1 MGYENMRW
9 IDLTAH
15 NVRLIPVKLNSGML
29 VLILSGNVTPEQAS
43 AVSFKQ
49 SPNGV
54 WYSTR
59 YSQRQGG
66 LLPIRLSDFT
76 GVFPDAAFRDMSI
89 EEVTRPPAGPGEEE
103 ETAAHRLVRDYR
115 HIGLNGDG
123 EDVFEDAIGR
133 FVRTQGG
140 IERMDESWK
149 VAPRFLRAGEHGGIY
164 DQAAAQAA
172 AHGYVIELIRG
183 RQGGESSLRE
193 FYRVL
198 VNAGDQELTARD
210 LRNLHGLE
218 SAVEVASALEVRNLV
233 EGHTGARAQLLEEV
247 SALDERLPRVKIDDM
262 GDVELLERGFT
273 PLLAF
278 AARRLIRTSGRHVL
292 LPFAANAMLAGIIT
306 DAESIT
312 ILAPD
317 NIGLGREHFSRVTER
332 DGVNGLLVDFE
343 RHNYAPE
350 SADTLVIA
358 APVNG
363 AGGAID
369 EYALPDTG
377 HYQAARALT
386 ALKQEGDALLM
397 ITGKASDLDADAG
410 AQSIAPFLTWA
421 NYHYKLGH
429 VWRVDGSFFGRRG
442 DYRPSFMVQVLGRR
456 YTPGEYPMPELRIFN
471 TRDELLEGLR
481 HADELG
487 INRDMVGTSEIS
499 RLLAGYNEQLT
510 EAESVV
516 INDYQRPY
524 VPACTLGEAEL
535 ALPKNLVSPTRIAMN
550 RHVRRYGN
558 TERTVAEALN
568 LEPAKLEGLLSP
580 EQVDAIALGLARM
593 LDNRA
598 FLVGD
603 QTGTGK
609 GRIQAALMAFK
620 LLNGEQPVF
629 VTKSPDLFSDIWR
642 DFEHIGMAHLPKPLV
657 INDETIY
664 DTSNNIVAGRSDMD
678 VRRFV
683 ANGELPDGYNM
694 VLCTYNVLAYADR
707 YVHETRRNT
716 RRHQPETFVQQRALA
731 IIKHAEGRP
740 VFVDECHL
748 ATGDAAFYRCTNAL
762 LDHAGDIV
770 YSSATYLRDPRG
782 LRLYGR
788 LFPTDVSASEIVN
801 IARRGGA
808 PLQEVLSQ
816 MLVADGA
823 MVRREHNFAG
833 TNVEYLV
840 DTAREARHE
849 QVADELA
856 SYMRAVNSTKE
867 TVAFVV
873 GQLSL
878 HYRSL
883 ALDMLGKHKIVNIN
897 DDISRHFRVE
907 DMGFTNIAHNVAK
920 NLALALKQEY
930 AAELAVQA
938 LREGKKPLVVVNAN
952 GSSLHQWMLP
962 KLGTKETVES
972 LFGPGIGADYPD
984 IKDVLRKAAERL
996 FRIHIT
1002 TVEDENSKRKPV
1014 RTEIDLLE
1022 VLKGTPLHQ
1031 PLLDQVDEL
1040 RNAIRK
1046 VSDVPFAPLD
1056 YIRDR
1061 VEAAGFTVAEISGR
1075 THCVRSTPSGAVLAP
1090 IDNRERH
1097 EIKLGFNNGRYDALI
1112 GTVAIS
1118 TGSSLHASREFS
1130 DQRQRVL
1137 IEAELMPTIS
1147 DRIQL
1152 LGRVAR
1158 RNQTSAPEI
1167 KTLSTGLPI
1176 EDRLAAMSNESLKQL
1191 SASVTSNRRSPQALE
1206 AFDLF
1211 NREGDEA
1218 VVRIL
1223 SRNPDWIDA
1232 MHVNPAD
1239 LDMKGNRLAAG
1250 ELTKRVTGL
1259 MILLPVA
1266 QQRTMLAAIS
1276 EEYELLLEQQEGLLA
1291 AGMRLGELDLR
1302 AIHTRREI
1310 YKGQTKTHYR
1320 SEFDRPVEIAEIA
1333 YKHVVRRLPDSGTL
1347 LKMVESARTS
1357 LRLAGVIGGDGSFA
1371 AKHIAFLEA
1380 HRDQFM
1386 ARIDARYRGQNW
1398 SYIAESHK
1406 REYDMVLAALPHLMP
1421 GNILGGMDRTRRII
1435 ADAHL
1440 PPLKNAGTLQE
1451 YRVTF
1456 IEPEWGISRTT
1467 SIISLFDVKDFGDT
1481 IDVFGPEHEFA
1492 AMLDEM
1498 KDQSRTEHRILL
1510 TGNMFEAARIAY
1522 KEGLGRPVIYT
1533 DDKGVRHRAIM
1544 CPRTETWRSMMNR
1557 SVPFSSSEIAL
1568 GCLLQNP
1575 WLALQTPSS
1584 TYSAA
1589 ISVRIAVDGDGRLVL
1604 SGPNDTMTGR
1614 TRLTDAIRH
1623 NFGPDRVSPASKTR
1637 EQVVMTREEA
1647 RDTGI
1652 LDYIATPGEGI
1663 YAATRKG
1670 ETFSIR
1676 EFEERW
1682 ARSGATLD
1690 DFFRPSLAED
1700 VGIDEI
1706 LGAVRGAAP

>member
-1 MGYENMRW
+1 MRW

-15 NVRLIPVKLNSGML
+15 NVRLIPVKLSSGLL
-29 VLILSGNVTPEQAS
+29 VLILSGEISPEKAT
-43 AVSFKQ
+43 AVGFKQ

-54 WYSTR
+54 WYSTD

-66 LLPIRLSDFT
+66 LLPIKLSDFT
-76 GVFPDAAFRDMSI
+76 GEFPGATFRDMSI
-89 EEVTRPPAGPGEEE
+89 EEVTRPPAAPGEEE
-103 ETAAHRLVRDYR
+103 ETAAHRLMRDFR
-115 HIGLNGDG
+115 KIGLNGDG
-123 EDVFEDAIGR
+123 EEVFEDAVGR

-140 IERMDESWK
+140 IERMDDTWK

-164 DQAAAQAA
+164 DQAAAQTA

-183 RQGGESSLRE
+183 KQGGESSLRE

-198 VNAGDQELTARD
+198 VNAGDKELSKRD
-210 LRNLHGLE
+210 LRNLQGLE
-218 SAVEVASALEVRNLV
+218 SAVEVAAAMEIRNLV

-247 SALDERLPRVKIDDM
+247 SALDERLPRVKIDDI
-262 GDVELLERGFT
+262 GDVESLERGFT

-278 AARRLIRTSGRHVL
+278 AARRLVRTAGRHVL
-292 LPFAANAMLAGIIT
+292 LPYAANAMLAGIIT
-306 DAESIT
+306 DAESVT

-317 NIGLGREHFSRVTER
+317 NVGLGRAHFSRVTER
-332 DGVNGLLVDFE
+332 EGVNGLLVDFE
-343 RHNYAPE
+343 RHNYAPD

-369 EYALPDTG
+369 DYALPDPS
-377 HYQAARALT
+377 HYQSARALT
-386 ALKQEGDALLM
+386 ALKQDGDALLM
-397 ITGKASDLDADAG
+397 IAGKTSDLDADQS
-410 AQSIAPFLTWA
+410 AQSIAPFLAWA
-421 NYHYKLGH
+421 NHHYKLGH
-429 VWRVDGSFFGRRG
+429 LWRVDGSFFGRRG

-456 YTPGEYPMPELRIFN
+456 YTPGDYPVPALRIFHS
-471 TRDELLEGLR
+471 RDELLEGLR
-481 HADELG
+481 NADELG
-487 INRDMVGTSEIS
+487 INRDMVGASEIS
-499 RLLAGYNEQLT
+499 RLLAGYNDQLT
-510 EAESVV
+510 AAEEVV

-550 RHVRRYGN
+550 RHVRRHGN
-558 TERTVAEALN
+558 TETTVAEALD
-568 LEPAKLEGLLSP
+568 LDAKKLEGLLSP

-593 LDNRA
+593 LENRA
-598 FLVGD
+598 FLIGD

-609 GRIQAALMAFK
+609 GRIQAALMAAK
-620 LLNGEQPVF
+620 LLNGEQPIF

-642 DFEHIGMAHLPKPLV
+642 DFQHIGMAHLPKPLV

-664 DTSNNIVAGRSDMD
+664 DTSNNVVAGRSDMD

-683 ANGELPDGYNM
+683 VNGELPDGYNM
-694 VLCTYNVLAYADR
+694 IFCTYNVLAYGDR
-707 YVHETRRNT
+707 YVNEKQRPHRRQ
-716 RRHQPETFVQQRALA
+716 QPETFIQQRALA
-731 IIKHAEGRP
+731 IIAHAEGRP

-748 ATGDAAFYRCTNAL
+748 ATGEAAFYRCTNAML
-762 LDHAGDIV
+762 ERASDVV
-770 YSSATYLRDPRG
+770 YSSATYMRDPRG
-782 LRLYGR
+782 LRLYSR
-788 LFPTDVSASEIVN
+788 IFPTDVSASEIVN

-833 TNVEYLV
+833 TKIEYLI
-840 DTAREARHE
+840 DTAREAYHE
-849 QVADELA
+849 QVANELA
-856 SYMRAVNSTKE
+856 GFMQAVNATKGV
-867 TVAFVV
+867 VASVV
-873 GQLSL
+873 DQLWR
-878 HYRSL
+878 HYRQL
-883 ALDMLGKHKIVNIN
+883 ACDVLGKHVTHIN
-897 DDISRHFRVE
+897 DDIARHFRVE

-952 GSSLHQWMLP
+952 GNALHEGILP
-962 KLGTKETVES
+962 KLSAKEAAES
-972 LFGPGIGADYPD
+972 LFGPGVEADYPD
-984 IKDVLRKAAERL
+984 IKDVLRRASERL

-1002 TVEDENSKRKPV
+1002 TIEDEQSKRKPV
-1014 RTEIDLLE
+1014 RTEVDLLE

-1040 RNAIRK
+1040 RNAIGK

-1056 YIRDR
+1056 FIRDR
-1061 VEAAGFTVAEISGR
+1061 IEAAGFTVAEISGR
-1075 THCVRSTPSGAVLAP
+1075 SHCVRVTQSGAALVPLE
-1090 IDNRERH
+1090 NRDRH
-1097 EIKLGFNNGRYDALI
+1097 EIKLGFNNGRYDALL

-1137 IEAELMPTIS
+1137 IEVEIMPTIS

-1152 LGRVAR
+1152 LGRVSR
-1158 RNQTSAPEI
+1158 RNQTSTPEI

-1191 SASVTSNRRSPQALE
+1191 SASVTSNRRSPQALD

-1232 MHVNPAD
+1232 MYVNPAD
-1239 LDMKGNRLAAG
+1239 LNLKDNGLAAG

-1276 EEYELLLEQQEGLLA
+1276 EEYDLLLEQQEGLLA
-1291 AGMRLGELDLR
+1291 AGMRVGELDLR
-1302 AIHTRREI
+1302 AVHTRREI
-1310 YKGQTKTHYR
+1310 YKGQTKTHYT
-1320 SEFDRPVEIAEIA
+1320 SEFDRPVEITEIA
-1333 YKHVVRRLPDSGTL
+1333 YKHVIRKLPDSNTL

-1357 LRLAGVIGGDGSFA
+1357 LRLAGVIENDGSFA

-1380 HRDQFM
+1380 HREQFM
-1386 ARIDARYRGQNW
+1386 QRIEARYHGRNW
-1398 SYIAESHK
+1398 SHMAESYK

-1435 ADAHL
+1435 SDVNL
-1440 PPLKNAGTLQE
+1440 PPLKNAGVLQE
-1451 YRVTF
+1451 YRVSF
-1456 IEPEWGISRTT
+1456 IEPEWGVSRT
-1467 SIISLFDVKDFGDT
+1467 SSVISLFDVKDFGDT
-1481 IDVFGPEHEFA
+1481 VDVFGPDHEFA
-1492 AMLDEM
+1492 AQLDEL
-1498 KDQSRTEHRILL
+1498 KDVARTEHRILL

-1544 CPRTETWRSMMNR
+1544 CPRTETWKSMMNR

-1575 WLALQTPSS
+1575 WVALQTPSS
-1584 TYSAA
+1584 TYSAS
-1589 ISVRIAVDGDGRLVL
+1589 ITVRITVDKKDGQLVL
-1604 SGPNDTMTGR
+1604 SGPNETMTGS
-1614 TRLTDAIRH
+1614 TPLADAIRRH
-1623 NFGPDRVSPASKTR
+1623 FGAGRVTPATKTR
-1637 EQVVMTREEA
+1637 EQVIMSCEEA
-1647 RDTGI
+1647 RDSGI
-1652 LDYIATPGEGI
+1652 LDYMAMRGDGI
-1663 YAATRKG
+1663 YVSTRKG

-1676 EFEERW
+1676 DFEERW
-1682 ARSGATLD
+1682 ARSGASLD
-1690 DFFRPSLAED
+1690 DYFRQNLTAD
-1700 VGIDEI
+1700 VAIDDI
-1706 LGAVRGAAP
+1706 LDTVRGIAP